1 VGSPLFEEAFTK
13 LRADIDSAVSA
24 ANEDSLAGSMPN
36 VIAGRVASVFD
47 LQGMALSC
55 DAGFASSL
63 VAFELGMRYLKSG
76 DLDLAIV
83 GGVNGN
89 SEWEAAD
96 ILRGLGVR
104 EDIVPAEGAFLF
116 ALTRESIARE
126 RDLPVLAYVYSAPRA
141 GNATT
146 VPAFDSGLTSI
157 NDSMTA
163 NYMGAE
169 GALAVLRALHGD
181 TEVAIVRCR
190 NGSIY
195 DDRCLRTERP
205 SWPTVAAVNAVIDSE
220 LIRASDRAPASQGR
234 GRALSVAWSVA
245 APIAAAVGE

>member
-1 VGSPLFEEAFTK
+1 
-13 LRADIDSAVSA
+13 LRADIDRVVSP

-36 VIAGRVASVFD
+36 VIAGRVASVVD
-47 LQGMALSC
+47 LQGRALSC
-55 DAGFASSL
+55 DAIFASSL
-63 VAFELGMRYLKSG
+63 AAFELGMRYLKSG

-89 SEWEAAD
+89 SEWEATD
-96 ILRGLGVR
+96 TLRRLGLR
-104 EDIVPAEGAFLF
+104 EDVVAAEGAFMF
-116 ALTRESIARE
+116 ARTRESIARE

-141 GNATT
+141 GNTTT

-157 NDSMTA
+157 DDPRSL

-181 TEVAIVRCR
+181 TEVAIFRCR
-190 NGSIY
+190 NGSVY

-205 SWPTVAAVNAVIDSE
+205 SWPAVASPSVVADSE
-220 LIRASDRAPASQGR
+220 SI
-234 GRALSVAWSVA
+234 
-245 APIAAAVGE
+245 